1 MLIHHRPHPGTIKR
15 VLIGACLAF
24 ALTLFL
30 LLPLSASAHS
40 VHTISSLAAPAA
52 GPTMQVQ
59 AGFNSRYRDGNWTPV
74 QVTLRNDGPDFNGKV
89 SVITTPLF
97 SGPGNGGSTYTY
109 QQAVSLP
116 NGSQRQVTL
125 SAPFTFGSF

>member
-1 MLIHHRPHPGTIKR
+1 MIIHHRPHPGTIIR
-15 VLIGACLAF
+15 VLIGAGLAL
-24 ALTLFL
+24 ALTLL

-40 VHTISSLAAPAA
+40 IHQSSLLTVPAA

-89 SVITTPLF
+89 SVNTASLF
-97 SGPGNGGSTYTY
+97 SGPGNSGSSYIY

-116 NGSQRQVTL
+116 NGSQKQVTL
-125 SAPFTFGSF
+125 YVP